1 MQTPQ
6 IPNVPMIDDEG
17 KLTDVWRRWFAD
29 FFEQFQINLNEE
41 GFRIPIAP
49 SVNVDQYI
57 GQNYVGNIVYD
68 SDRGAFVANVNG
80 SLYTVNLTAV

>member
-6 IPNVPMIDDEG
+6 IPNDPIADEKG
-17 KLTDVWRRWFAD
+17 MLTDVWRRWLAD
-29 FFEQFQINLNEE
+29 FAEQFQINLNDE

-49 SVNVDQYI
+49 SVNIDQYV

-68 SDRGAFVANVNG
+68 SGRNAFVANVNG
-80 SLYTVNLTAV
+80 ALYTVNLTAV